1 MHQAT
6 AVAIRT
12 NTAVIARAYYELTK
26 PGITLFVGITALA
39 GYVLAAGAALNPAAI
54 ILVMVA
60 TMAMSGG
67 AATLNQLAERRE
79 DALMRRT
86 AKRPLPAGVIS
97 SGSAA
102 MFGWTLSISGAA
114 LAWTTLPPLTVL
126 FLALCHVSYVFA
138 YTPMKKRTIH
148 CTLVGAI
155 PGSVPVLAGAA
166 AAGGLPTPAV
176 LALTGM
182 LFMWQMPHFYAIGWL
197 TRADYARAG
206 FAMLPVVDPNGVATA
221 RACLLYAIAMQGLA
235 ILTTRAMGAGPATM
249 AIVHTAGTAYILAV
263 LPFMLGRTNTQARR
277 LFFASLVVLPV
288 ILCALM
294 ADALLRT

>member
-1 MHQAT
+1 MFVAIT
-6 AVAIRT
+6 AVA
-12 NTAVIARAYYELTK
+12 
-26 PGITLFVGITALA
+26 
-39 GYVLAAGAALNPAAI
+39 GYALAAGAAMNATAI
-54 ILVMVA
+54 ILVTLT

-67 AATLNQLAERRE
+67 AAALNQLAERRE

-86 AKRPLPAGVIS
+86 ANRPLPSGIVS
-97 SGSAA
+97 SASAA
-102 MFGWTLSISGAA
+102 MFGWTLSIAGAA
-114 LAWTTLPPLTVL
+114 LALVTLPPLTVV

-138 YTPMKKRTIH
+138 YTPMKKRTIN

-182 LFMWQMPHFYAIGWL
+182 LFMWQMPHFFAIGWL

-206 FAMLPVVDPNGVATA
+206 FAMLPVVDASGAATA

-235 ILTTRAMGAGPATM
+235 ILTTREMGAGPATM
-249 AIVHTAGTAYILAV
+249 AIVHTAGTAYVLAV
-263 LPFMLGRTNTQARR
+263 LPFMRGRTNARARR
-277 LFFASLVVLPV
+277 LFFTSLVVLPV

-294 ADALLRT
+294 TDALLR